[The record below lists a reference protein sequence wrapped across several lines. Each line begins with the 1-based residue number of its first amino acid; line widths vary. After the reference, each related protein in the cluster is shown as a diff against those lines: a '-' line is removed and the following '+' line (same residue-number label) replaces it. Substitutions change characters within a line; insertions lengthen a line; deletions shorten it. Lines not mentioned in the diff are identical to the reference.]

1 MTLPLRAVVRVPA
14 TSANLGPGFDSF
26 ALALGLADVFE
37 AEIADDWSVDVVGE
51 GVGRLASDATNLVA
65 AAAKRV
71 FDESGFHGALRIRCK
86 NGVPV
91 GKGLG
96 SSAAAVVGGLLLADA
111 LCGCGMSR
119 HEIINR
125 AVEVEGHAD
134 NAAAALLG
142 GFVVVR
148 REGGAW
154 AAERFEPGRGL
165 AVLAAISAQELPT
178 RVSRQALPESVPH
191 ADAAANAARAALFAL
206 GVTTGR
212 ADLIAAGA
220 RDFLHEPYRAPL
232 VPDIEQVRQA
242 LLDAGAVAA
251 VLSGAG
257 PTVLGLFAGDDDRE
271 ALERASAAARAVS
284 LPDGRTVLT
293 VPVDRRGATVESMA

>member
-1 MTLPLRAVVRVPA
+1 VTLPRRVVVRVPA
-14 TSANLGPGFDSF
+14 TSANLGAGFDSF
-26 ALALGLADVFE
+26 ALALGIEDVFE
-37 AEIADDWSVDVVGE
+37 AEIADEWSVEVVGE

-71 FDESGFHGALRIRCK
+71 FEEAGFAGALRIRCE
-86 NGVPV
+86 NHVPV

-96 SSAAAVVGGLLLADA
+96 SSAAAIVGGILAADA

-125 AVEVEGHAD
+125 AVEAEGHAD

-148 REGGAW
+148 REGDAW
-154 AAERFEPGRGL
+154 TAERFEPGRGL
-165 AVLAAISAQELPT
+165 AVVAAISEQELPT
-178 RVSRQALPESVPH
+178 AVSRRALPEAVPH

-232 VPDIEQVRQA
+232 VPDIEAARRA
-242 LLDAGAVAA
+242 LLGAGAVAA

-257 PTVLGLFAGDDDRE
+257 PTVLGLFTGDDDAE
-271 ALERASAAARAVS
+271 ALERAEAAARALS
-284 LPDGRTVLT
+284 PTAGRTALAA
-293 VPVDRRGATVESMA
+293 PIDRRGATIERTA

>member
-1 MTLPLRAVVRVPA
+1 MTSPRRAVVRVPA
-14 TSANLGPGFDSF
+14 TSANLGAGFDSF
-26 ALALGLADVFE
+26 ALALDVEDVFE
-37 AEIADDWSVDVVGE
+37 AETTDEWSVEVVGE

-71 FDESGFHGALRIRCK
+71 FEEAGFAGALRIRCD
-86 NGVPV
+86 NRVPV

-111 LCGCGMSR
+111 LCGCGMSHDELVR
-119 HEIINR
+119 R

-148 REGGAW
+148 REGDGW
-154 AAERFEPGRGL
+154 AAERFEPGCGL
-165 AVLAAISAQELPT
+165 AVVAAISGRELPT
-178 RVSRQALPESVPH
+178 VVSRRALPESVPH

-206 GVTTGR
+206 GIVTGR
-212 ADLIAAGA
+212 DELISAGG
-220 RDFLHEPYRAPL
+220 RDYLHEPYRAPL
-232 VPDIEQVRQA
+232 VPDIEQVRHA
-242 LLDAGAVAA
+242 LLDAGATAA

-257 PTVLGLFAGDDDRE
+257 PTVLGLFTGEDDSD
-271 ALERASAAARAVS
+271 AMERAEAVARGISLPAGRTALAVS
-284 LPDGRTVLT
+284 
-293 VPVDRRGATVESMA
+293 VDRRGAIVERMA